1 LRTDLTICKDRV
13 HMRLAAVVDNRRT
26 KSSAAVLAAAA
37 LALWAMFGAISGAGA
52 AVTFVARG
60 SAEQAYATGVA
71 DHARVSL
78 LNANGTAV
86 RVARADGQ
94 GGILFRDVK
103 PAKGYRIA
111 SGDHRSGPLQ
121 VYTDRPMPLSTRTY
135 RQRIHSGYQ
144 YLTTR
149 DGTQLAI
156 DVHLPKP
163 TDASKL
169 LGGGALPENASVVAP
184 IRPYPTVIEYSGYG
198 YADPSGPVNG
208 IAALANLLG
217 FAVVDVSMR
226 GTGCSGGAYDF
237 FEPNQSLDGYDVIQ
251 TIADQPWVLD
261 HKVGMFGISYG
272 GISQLF
278 TAAENPPALEAIA
291 PLSPIDST
299 ITTLYPGGDLNTGFA
314 FSFAVQ
320 RVDDAKPFSTTADQA
335 YALARIKGGDRT
347 CRANQALHGEAN
359 DLIRKVHVNQYYTSR
374 VADPLDPIT
383 FVHKI
388 HAPTFLV
395 CQFTDEQ
402 VGGHCPE
409 LAEQFTGTAR
419 KWFTFTNGTH
429 IDSLDPETL
438 SRMVDFY
445 ELYVAHRRPVLDVST
460 GPGKTLQIGFTSALG
475 VFGGPLLQTAM
486 GIQNA
491 KLNDLPPDPVQAEPT
506 YASALARFNRT
517 PAITVGF
524 DSGAA
529 AGNAP
534 GIPLP
539 AFTATA
545 PRFPFPGTQARS
557 WSFAPGGKLAPSASS
572 ASGTDSF
579 TYSSRQGTVTDYH
592 GNTGAG
598 GLWNTLPI
606 YDWVSPKAGNAASF
620 VTDPLTS
627 DTVVVGAGTAS
638 FWVKSTK
645 PAVDLQATVTEVRP
659 DGKEVYVQNGYL
671 RGDASKLT
679 PGSTSLQASQTLRK
693 ADLIPLK
700 ANTWTHI
707 TIPLYYEG
715 HAYRAGSRIRVI
727 IGSIGGNQ
735 PIWSFGQPN
744 ATGAAKVTIG
754 YSKTMDSKLTLP
766 AVPGIQVPTPLPTNC
781 NALRGEPC
789 RSYAP
794 FQNRG
799 S

>member
-1 LRTDLTICKDRV
+1 MRSQTV
-13 HMRLAAVVDNRRT
+13 HNFRPTRAPGAACLALAAICI
-26 KSSAAVLAAAA
+26 
-37 LALWAMFGAISGAGA
+37 WATLGAIPAAGA
-52 AVTFVARG
+52 ATSFTARG
-60 SAEQAYATGVA
+60 SADQAYATGVA
-71 DHARVSL
+71 PHARVSL
-78 LNANGTAV
+78 VDSRGRTV
-86 RVARADGQ
+86 RVAHADGL
-94 GGILFRDVK
+94 GGILFRNVT
-103 PAKGYRIA
+103 PARGYRIV
-111 SGDHRSGPLQ
+111 SGHHRSGSLR
-121 VYTDRPMPLSTRTY
+121 VYTTRPAPLSTSTY
-135 RQRIHSGYQ
+135 SQPIHSGYQ

-149 DGTQLAI
+149 DGTKLAI
-156 DVHLPKP
+156 DVHLPKA
-163 TDASKL
+163 TNATAL
-169 LGGGALPENASVVAP
+169 LGGGGLPENASIVNP
-184 IRPYPTVIEYSGYG
+184 TKPYPTLIEYAGYG
-198 YADPSGPVNG
+198 YANPKGPVNG

-237 FEPNQSLDGYDVIQ
+237 FEPNQSLDGYDVVQ
-251 TIADQPWVLD
+251 TIAHQPWVLD

-278 TAAENPPALEAIA
+278 TAAEDPPALEAIA

-314 FSFAVQ
+314 YSYAVQ

-347 CRANQALHGEAN
+347 CRANQTMHGEAN
-359 DLIRKVHVNQYYTSR
+359 NLIQKIHTNQYYTPQ
-374 VADPLDPIT
+374 VADPIDPIT

-388 HAPTFLV
+388 HAPTFMA

-402 VGGHCPE
+402 VGGHCPD
-409 LAEQFTGTAR
+409 LAEHMTGTDH

-438 SRMVDFY
+438 SRMIDFY
-445 ELYVAHRRPVLDVST
+445 ELYVAHRRPVLNVDL
-460 GPGKTLQIGFTSALG
+460 GPGKTLQTSFSSALNL
-475 VFGGPLLQTAM
+475 VGGPLLQITS

-491 KLNDLPPDPVQAEPT
+491 QLNNVPADPVAAQPT
-506 YASALARFNRT
+506 YASALAKFNST
-517 PAITVGF
+517 PEVTVGF

-557 WSFAPGGKLAPSASS
+557 WSFAPGGRLATAPG

-579 TYSSRQGTVTDYH
+579 IYSAKQGATIDYP
-592 GNTGAG
+592 GKNTGAG
-598 GLWNTLPI
+598 GLWNALPT
-606 YDWVSPKAGNAASF
+606 YHWVSPTAGDAVAF
-620 VTDPLTS
+620 ATDPLTAN
-627 DTVVVGAGTAS
+627 TVVVGAGTAS
-638 FWVKSTK
+638 LWVKSTK

-659 DGKEVYVQNGYL
+659 DGNEVYVQNGYL

-679 PGSTSLQASQTLRK
+679 PDSTSLQASQTLRK
-693 ADLIPLK
+693 ADLIGLK

-735 PIWSFGQPN
+735 PIWSFAQPN
-744 ATGAAKVTIG
+744 AKGTAKVTIG
-754 YSKTMDSKLTLP
+754 YSKTMDSRLTLP
-766 AVPGIQVPTPLPTNC
+766 VVPGIQVPTPLPANC

-789 RSYAP
+789 RAYGP
-794 FQNRG
+794 FTNRG